1 MIPHKFSDRTEF
13 LHGFARRHNME
24 FRESDSFNMVR
35 YLRTFK
41 LGKKGNSRKI
51 YNISILKESLGEFQF
66 RLFDY
71 RYMINTGK
79 STSSKDQTVFLCMS
93 RQIGVPAFNLK
104 VENLLHKIGQV
115 FGYQDIDFEMFPVF
129 SQKFLLQ
136 GEDEDLIRHLF
147 SEDIVHFFCD
157 DFKLQCEANN
167 FFFILYKEGHLVP
180 SADLSTFWKKG
191 EQLFQ
196 LFKNQTVDLTL
207 SDDPIETENLISDH
221 DNKIPE

>member
-13 LHGFARRHNME
+13 LQGFARAQNME

-35 YLRTFK
+35 YLRPFK
-41 LGKKGNSRKI
+41 LGNKGNSRKI
-51 YNISILKESLGEFQF
+51 YNISILKESLGEYQF
-66 RLFDY
+66 RVFDY
-71 RYMINTGK
+71 RYIYNSGET
-79 STSSKDQTVFLCMS
+79 STKKDQTVFLCMS

-104 VENLLHKIGQV
+104 PENLLHKIGQV

-129 SQKFLLQ
+129 SKKFLLK

-167 FFFILYKEGHLVP
+167 FFFILYKEGHLVNSP
-180 SADLSTFWKKG
+180 DLASFWKKG

-196 LFKNQTVDLTL
+196 LFKNQTVDLSL
-207 SDDPIETENLISDH
+207 SEDPIETENLISDRE
-221 DNKIPE
+221 NNIPE